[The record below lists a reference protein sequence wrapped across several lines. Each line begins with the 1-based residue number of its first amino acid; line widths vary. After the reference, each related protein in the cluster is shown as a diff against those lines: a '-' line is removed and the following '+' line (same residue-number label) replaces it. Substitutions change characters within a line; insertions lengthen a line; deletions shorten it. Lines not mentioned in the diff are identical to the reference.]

1 MHHEENLAISAGLKL
16 VFLMLVWFPL
26 CLPRELTALRYFS
39 MMSLLGMCYILIVL
53 ALQAP
58 YYIDPDSYST
68 IKYADFSQFF
78 TAFGVAFW
86 AYDGGQN
93 IPIIYNEL
101 ADKSRNKM
109 LGVIIKSMCILTIIY
124 CSLGLLGYL
133 STQPNTPILIVFR
146 APISGESSDW
156 AMIIGRI
163 VVCVYLNMA
172 IPMNLYPTR
181 LTLEE
186 MIWGQDM
193 KRNTKIH
200 IGTTLAILS
209 SSTLLAI
216 FGPNIMVFIEMLGSL
231 SAVPLCVILPGCL
244 YVRLSKN
251 VAGRMYVGAGM
262 GIGIALG
269 AGCILNSLWSIV

>member
-1 MHHEENLAISAGLKL
+1 
-16 VFLMLVWFPL
+16 
-26 CLPRELTALRYFS
+26 
-39 MMSLLGMCYILIVL
+39 MMSVLGMCYILIVL

-58 YYIDPDSYST
+58 SYIDPESFSD

-101 ADKSRNKM
+101 THKSRHKM
-109 LGVIIKSMCILTIIY
+109 QGVIIKSMCILSTIY

-163 VVCVYLNMA
+163 VVCIYLNMA

-186 MIWGQDM
+186 MIWGQDK

-209 SSTLLAI
+209 SSATLAI

-231 SAVPLCVILPGCL
+231 CAVPLCIVLPGCL

-251 VAGRMYVGAGM
+251 GAGRMCVSAGM
-262 GIGIALG
+262 GICIALG
-269 AGCILNSLWSIV
+269 VGCILNSLWSIV